1 MSFFDSEK
9 LQSDQKANFDLLEQV
24 NGKVLKSVEQL
35 SQLQLAAMRVVSEE
49 SFNSA
54 RTLFSARD
62 PQSFAA
68 AFSSLANPALQA
80 ERLQEFNRKVYDLF
94 SGTQAD
100 IAKLGERQAA
110 QSTQQMQDLVAEIAK
125 NAPAGSEPAVAM
137 MKSAVEGANSIYENA
152 QKTAK
157 QAAEMA
163 ESGLAAAASAAGQA
177 TPAAGKATGGARK

>member
-9 LQSDQKANFDLLEQV
+9 LQADQKANLDLLEQV
-24 NGKVLKSVEQL
+24 NGKVLKGVEQL
-35 SQLQLAAMRVVSEE
+35 SQLQLAAMRAVSEE
-49 SFNSA
+49 GFDSA
-54 RTLFSARD
+54 RKLFSARD
-62 PQSFAA
+62 PQSFSA
-68 AFSSLANPALQA
+68 AFGSFANPAQQA
-80 ERLQEFNRKVYDLF
+80 ERLLEFNRKVYDLI
-94 SGTQAD
+94 SATQAD

-125 NAPAGSEPAVAM
+125 NAPAGTESAVAM
-137 MKSAVEGANSIYENA
+137 LKSAVEGAGSVYESA

-177 TPAAGKATGGARK
+177 TREAGKATGGARK

>member
-9 LQSDQKANFDLLEQV
+9 LQADQQANLDLLEQV
-24 NGKVLKSVEQL
+24 NGKVLKGVEQL
-35 SQLQLAAMRVVSEE
+35 SQLQFAAMRSISEE
-49 SFNSA
+49 SFDSA
-54 RTLFSARD
+54 RKLFSARD
-62 PQSFAA
+62 PQSFSA
-68 AFSSLANPALQA
+68 AFGSFANPAQQA
-80 ERLQEFNRKVYDLF
+80 ERLLEFNRKVYDLI
-94 SGTQAD
+94 SATQAD

-125 NAPAGSEPAVAM
+125 NAPAGSESAVAM
-137 MKSAVEGANSIYENA
+137 LKSAVEGAGSVYESA

-177 TPAAGKATGGARK
+177 TREAGKAAGGARK

>member
-9 LQSDQKANFDLLEQV
+9 LQADQKANLDLLEQV

-49 SFNSA
+49 SFNNV

-68 AFSSLANPALQA
+68 AFSSMVNPAQQA
-80 ERLQEFNRKVYDLF
+80 ERLQEFNRKVYDLL
-94 SGTQAD
+94 SSTQAD

-125 NAPAGSEPAVAM
+125 NAPAGSEPAIAM
-137 MKSAVEGANSIYENA
+137 MKSAVEGANSVYESA

-163 ESGLAAAASAAGQA
+163 ESGLAAAAAAGQA
-177 TPAAGKATGGARK
+177 TPEASKATGGARK